1 MTPDLV
7 DPDEQ
12 RIALEDDELRHYL
25 DDASVVLDDDEVL
38 VERVKTADLQDF
50 MLHRRF
56 RFEHHPWKDR

>member
-12 RIALEDDELRHYL
+12 RTSLEDDDLRYL
-25 DDASVVLDDDEVL
+25 DDATVLLDDDEVL
-38 VERVKTADLQDF
+38 VKRQTADLQEA

-56 RFEHHPWKDR
+56 RYGHHPWREDR